1 MRIVF
6 VSLLFKDMIRGV
18 SLWYFLTIF
27 FNKSV
32 IFLFVF
38 LLLFDFDI
46 LFSIFIVEEFLECV
60 VLVDF
65 FFGFGN
71 VKFKYLLVGF

>member
-1 MRIVF
+1 
-6 VSLLFKDMIRGV
+6 MIRGV

>member
-1 MRIVF
+1 MVL
-6 VSLLFKDMIRGV
+6 LLFKDMIRGV

-46 LFSIFIVEEFLECV
+46 LFSIFIVGEFLECV